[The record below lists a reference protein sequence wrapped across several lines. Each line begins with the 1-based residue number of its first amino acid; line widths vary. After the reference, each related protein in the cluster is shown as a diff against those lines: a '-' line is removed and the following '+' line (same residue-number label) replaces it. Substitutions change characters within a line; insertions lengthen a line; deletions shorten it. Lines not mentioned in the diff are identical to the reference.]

1 MVVGKI
7 LSKMDKR
14 IREQGSRFQI
24 RPYEREAE
32 WVRDHFDLAVDNY
45 AMALRNETYEFGKM
59 TTAYVMESKRRKIDY
74 PAHLADRVYEQAF
87 VNVAGPLMI
96 SKMTADTYSGI
107 KDRGTLRLVVKM
119 ERAVRKHPGWV
130 KIQTDFEHF
139 YQNIN
144 HDLLKRLIRNVF
156 KDKKAIEFID
166 RIIDKFFPGLAIGRL
181 ISAYL
186 ANLFLSPLDHQLKE
200 VEHVPFLFRYMD
212 DIVCI
217 VPTIQEARKVLKA
230 IKAFADKNGLTIK
243 RNARISY
250 IEEGID
256 LCGYVFYPDCTRLR
270 KSIKEN
276 MKRSIRKWWNADD
289 ATFKRKLAS
298 HFGWCKH
305 ADCRHLV
312 RTAFGEKYYIFA
324 KNMEY
329 KKLAD
334 IRRHELWFGLPK
346 TSRISIRALED
357 KEIIFFEYKR
367 VTVKGEEKVAVRF
380 AFPDN
385 EQEMHLFLTRSAV
398 VLDRLEKAVD
408 NLPFIATIKHD
419 KNYYY
424 FE

>member
-1 MVVGKI
+1 MVIGKI
-7 LSKMDKR
+7 LSKMEKR
-14 IREQGSRFQI
+14 MREQGVRFKA
-24 RPYEREAE
+24 RPYETEAE
-32 WVRDHFDLAVDNY
+32 WVRDHIDQAVDGY
-45 AMALRNETYEFGKM
+45 AVALSTGTYEFGEM
-59 TTAYVMESKRRKIDY
+59 ASAYVMERKRRKIDY
-74 PAHLADRVYEQAF
+74 PAHLADRIYEQAF
-87 VNVAGPLMI
+87 VNVAGALMI

-107 KDRGTLRLVVKM
+107 KGRGTRRIVDKI
-119 ERAVRKHPGWV
+119 ERAVRENPGWV
-130 KIQTDFEHF
+130 RVQTDFEHF
-139 YQNIN
+139 YQSID
-144 HDLLKRLIRNVF
+144 HDILKRLIRNVF
-156 KDKKAIEFID
+156 KDRKAVEFID
-166 RIIDKFFPGLAIGRL
+166 RIVDRFSPGLAIGRL

-186 ANLFLSPLDHQLKE
+186 ANLFLTPLDHLLKE
-200 VEHVPFLFRYMD
+200 TEHVPLVFRYMD

-217 VPTIQEARKVLKA
+217 VPTIQEARKVLKT
-230 IKAFADKNGLTIK
+230 IKAFADENRLTIK
-243 RNARISY
+243 RNARISRLD
-250 IEEGID
+250 EGID
-256 LCGYVFYPDCTRLR
+256 LCGYVFYPDHTRLR
-270 KSIKEN
+270 KSIKER
-276 MKRSIRKWWNADD
+276 MKRSIRRWRNADD

-312 RTAFGEKYYIFA
+312 RTAFGERYYIFA

-346 TSRISIRALED
+346 TARISIRALED
-357 KEIIFFEYKR
+357 QEIIFFEFKR
-367 VTVKGEEKVAVRF
+367 VTVRGEEKVAVRF

-398 VLDRLEKAVD
+398 VLDRLEKAAD